1 MRISFIMLL
10 LFVSTFSQVDYN
22 TQIQP
27 IFNNRCINCHGG
39 TSGVTLT
46 NYSTIST
53 SIGNNYGTLI
63 VVPFDAVSSPIYDK
77 VRLDK
82 SPDHGNRMPQ
92 GGALTQAQVD
102 LIRDWINEGANEALV
117 TVYEEYANPVDFSL
131 AGNYPN
137 PFNPVTAISF
147 LLAKPATV
155 ALHVYDLSGM
165 EIFVSQSDYS
175 IGSHKQT
182 IDFTNQPSGIYFYQ
196 ISFRAQGTKEIVQNG
211 KMTLL
216 K

>member
-1 MRISFIMLL
+1 M
-10 LFVSTFSQVDYN
+10 
-22 TQIQP
+22 
-27 IFNNRCINCHGG
+27 
-39 TSGVTLT
+39 VT
-46 NYSTIST
+46 T

-92 GGALTQAQVD
+92 GRSLIQSEDD
-102 LIRDWINEGANEALV
+102 LIRDWINEGANEAV
-117 TVYEEYANPVDFSL
+117 VAISNEHSAPVNFTL

-147 LLAKPATV
+147 SLAKPAV
-155 ALHVYDLSGM
+155 VELCVYNLSGT
-165 EIFVSQSDYS
+165 EVFVSQSDYS
-175 IGSHKQT
+175 IGNHNQT
-182 IDFTNQPSGIYFYQ
+182 IDFSNNPSGIYFYQ
-196 ISFRAQGTKEIVQNG
+196 ISFQASGSEEIVQNG

>member
-1 MRISFIMLL
+1 MRISFIMLI
-10 LFVSTFSQVDYN
+10 LFISAFSQVDYN

-46 NYSTIST
+46 SYSAITT

-82 SPDHGNRMPQ
+82 SPDHGDRMPR
-92 GGALTQAQVD
+92 GGSLSQTEVD
-102 LIRDWINEGANEALV
+102 LIRDWLNEGANEALV
-117 TVYEEYANPVDFSL
+117 AVYEEYATPVDFNL

-155 ALHVYDLSGM
+155 ALSVYNLSGL

-182 IDFTNQPSGIYFYQ
+182 IDFSNQPSGIYFYQ
-196 ISFRAQGTKEIVQNG
+196 ISFRAQGRQEIVQNG